1 MLDRCPNESLDRTHN
16 ASKVL
21 FMKAVQFNEYGGP
34 EVLQVVDVDEP
45 HAGPGQV
52 RIAVRAAGVNLS
64 DLLKIRAGTWKG
76 KPIAL
81 PSGVGVEG
89 SGVVNE
95 VGEGVTDVSIGDAIF
110 GCGFEM
116 LAQYA
121 VLRPGVWARKPD
133 DLSFDEAGGFSVV
146 VETATRILAQVGA
159 KAGETLLVS
168 GASGGI
174 GSAVI
179 QFARHRGITV
189 IGTAR
194 ARNHDYLRG
203 LGAIPTTYGP
213 DLVERI
219 RELAPTGVDAALD
232 IAGSGIIPEL
242 IELVGDASRVLSV
255 ADFTAPQHGAQLSL
269 MAQEQPERVLVEA
282 ARLYSEGAFRV
293 RLEKTFPLVQAAEAY
308 KICAAGHVTGKLVV
322 SID

>member
-1 MLDRCPNESLDRTHN
+1 
-16 ASKVL
+16 
-21 FMKAVQFNEYGGP
+21 MKAVRFNEYGGP
-34 EVLQVVDVDEP
+34 EVLHVVNGVDAP

-52 RIAVRAAGVNLS
+52 RISVRAAGVNLS
-64 DLLKIRAGTWKG
+64 DLMKIRAGTWKG

-89 SGVVNE
+89 SGVVDE
-95 VGEGVTDVSIGDAIF
+95 VGEGVSDVSIGDAIF

-133 DLSFDEAGGFSVV
+133 DLPFEEAAGFSVV
-146 VETATRILAQVGA
+146 AETATRILAQVGV

-174 GSAVI
+174 GSAVV
-179 QFARHRGITV
+179 QFAHLRGVTV
-189 IGTAR
+189 IGTAS

-203 LGAIPTTYGP
+203 LGALPTTYGP
-213 DLVERI
+213 GLVERV
-219 RELAPTGVDAALD
+219 RELAPAGVDAALD
-232 IAGSGIIPEL
+232 IAGSGVIPEL

-255 ADFTAPQHGAQLSL
+255 ADFTATRYGAQLSL
-269 MAQEQPERVLVEA
+269 VAQQHPERVLVEA
-282 ARLYSEGAFRV
+282 GRLYSEGAFRL
-293 RLEKTFPLVQAAEAY
+293 RLGKTFSLAEAAEAY
-308 KICAAGHVTGKLVV
+308 RICAAGHVTGKLVV